1 MRSALTGSSSNP
13 LQHCAGNRLWPHW
26 FGVALSVV
34 AGSAQAH
41 VFCVN
46 SANAPADPQ
55 HGLRQALAA
64 AADGGAYNAED
75 NTIRLVRGNYSV
87 LPTSSQGFTFIS
99 TSGHKLDINGG
110 YDADCSALIE
120 DPTQT
125 VLDGAGMYA
134 VLVTSSTADVSL
146 RWVTLQNGYLGLSD
160 GGGLSAFLTSASSE
174 LILEYDII
182 RDNTVGLAG
191 AGVII
196 SGSGLIYIEDDLITG
211 NSAGNVA
218 ALFIDTTGSTIYLI
232 NNTIA
237 GNINTYMST
246 TSNVALDNGDA
257 NTVYA
262 SNNIFWGNTATA
274 DLDFSSVSNVN
285 LVSNDYASINGTP
298 DTDTNNQ
305 GIDPQFVGGGN
316 YRLSV
321 NSPLLNTGTLTP
333 AGSAALPT
341 IDIAGNPRSFN
352 STVDFGA
359 YERGNE
365 IFKCGFD
372 Q

>member
-1 MRSALTGSSSNP
+1 M
-13 LQHCAGNRLWPHW
+13 
-26 FGVALSVV
+26 
-34 AGSAQAH
+34 
-41 VFCVN
+41 
-46 SANAPADPQ
+46 
-55 HGLRQALAA
+55 
-64 AADGGAYNAED
+64 
-75 NTIRLVRGNYSV
+75 
-87 LPTSSQGFTFIS
+87 
-99 TSGHKLDINGG
+99 
-110 YDADCSALIE
+110 
-120 DPTQT
+120 
-125 VLDGAGMYA
+125 
-134 VLVTSSTADVSL
+134 
-146 RWVTLQNGYLGLSD
+146 
-160 GGGLSAFLTSASSE
+160 SAFLTGASSE
-174 LILEYDII
+174 LILDYDII
-182 RDNTVGLAG
+182 RNNTAGFAG

-196 SGSGLIYIEDDLITG
+196 SGTGLIYLEDDLIIG
-211 NSAGNVA
+211 NTAGNVA
-218 ALFIDTTGSTIYLI
+218 ALFIDTTDSTIYLI

-246 TSNVALDNGDA
+246 TSNVALDDGGA

-274 DLDFSSVSNVN
+274 ELDFSSLSNVS

-298 DTDTNNQ
+298 DTDTGNQ
-305 GIDPQFVGGGN
+305 SVDPQFAGGGS

-321 NSPLLNTGTLTP
+321 SSPLLNTGTLTP

-365 IFKCGFD
+365 IFKYGFD